1 MIRSFKDETTKLVFE
16 GKCPRGFPVEI
27 FEVARRKL
35 AAAEAAAR
43 LEDLG
48 SPPGNKLHA
57 LTNDRR
63 GEHAIRIDEK
73 YRICF
78 VWTAAGP
85 ENVEIVD
92 YH

>member
-1 MIRSFKDETTKLVFE
+1 LKANVLGDFLWKSSRWRAASS
-16 GKCPRGFPVEI
+16 
-27 FEVARRKL
+27 RRLK
-35 AAAEAAAR
+35 AAR

-48 SPPGNKLHA
+48 SPPGNKPHA

-92 YH
+92 YHGYPFVD